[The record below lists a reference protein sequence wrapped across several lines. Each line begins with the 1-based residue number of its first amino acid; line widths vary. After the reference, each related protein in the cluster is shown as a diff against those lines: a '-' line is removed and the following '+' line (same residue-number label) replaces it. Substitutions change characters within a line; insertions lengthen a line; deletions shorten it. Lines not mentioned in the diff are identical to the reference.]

1 MTDDEVCAETQM
13 TGTGI
18 DEAALGAYL
27 RHHVAGSDAAEGM
40 ARSLLDRELD
50 QDVRSFLEGFI
61 ESLDSERAFVI
72 TALDKLDEGP
82 GLLERGMGMATG
94 IATKVMDAVPGG
106 APSDLEGLEALALGV
121 WGKRLLWG
129 TLKTVA
135 ELDDR
140 FRALPLDELSDQ
152 ADDQERELVRLRQ
165 GAIIASV
172 IGHPEEA
179 ER

>member
-1 MTDDEVCAETQM
+1 MTDDKARAETQ
-13 TGTGI
+13 TTHSGI

-40 ARSLLDRELD
+40 ARTLLDREVD
-50 QDVRSFLEGFI
+50 RDVRSFLEGFI
-61 ESLDSERAFVI
+61 DSLATERAFVI
-72 TALDKLDEGP
+72 TAIDQLDEGP
-82 GLLERGMGMATG
+82 GILERGMGMATG
-94 IATKVMDAVPGG
+94 LATKIMDAVPSG
-106 APSDLEGLEALALGV
+106 APSDLESLEALALGV

-135 ELDDR
+135 DLDER

-165 GAIIASV
+165 GAIIAAV
-172 IGHPEEA
+172 IGHPED
-179 ER
+179 